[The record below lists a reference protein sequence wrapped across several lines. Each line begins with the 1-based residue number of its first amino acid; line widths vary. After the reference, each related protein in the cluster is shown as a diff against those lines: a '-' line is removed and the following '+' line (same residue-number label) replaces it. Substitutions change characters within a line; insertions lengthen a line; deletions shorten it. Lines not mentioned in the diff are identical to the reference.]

1 VGDWNAHNQAWDA
14 LNEDDMRGKDVKE
27 WIVERGFKIGGEYEG
42 PTGERIVNRRRQQS
56 WIDLFI
62 SKGPKNWQKVKSDKF
77 LSHHWAII
85 AEIDWNGKLEEVVRE
100 KIDWDILSRELN
112 MLEEDEEKGDF
123 HWYDELEGNTP
134 NEKLKHPI

>member
-1 VGDWNAHNQAWDA
+1 MGDWNAHNQAWDA

-62 SKGPKNWQKVKSDKF
+62 SRGPKNWQKIKSDKF
-77 LSHHWAII
+77 LSDHWAIM
-85 AEIDWNGKLEEVVRE
+85 AEIDWNGKSEEVLRE
-100 KIDWDILSRELN
+100 KIDWDILGGNYTWQRKTRK
-112 MLEEDEEKGDF
+112 KGTSTGMTNWRVTL
-123 HWYDELEGNTP
+123 HTKN
-134 NEKLKHPI
+134 